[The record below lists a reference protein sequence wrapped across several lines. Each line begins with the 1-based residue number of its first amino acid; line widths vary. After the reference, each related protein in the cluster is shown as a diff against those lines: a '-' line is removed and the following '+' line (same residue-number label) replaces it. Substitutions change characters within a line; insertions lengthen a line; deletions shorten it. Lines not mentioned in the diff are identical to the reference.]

1 MNFRFNDK
9 IPVVN
14 FNSAGKC
21 QCPGVPG
28 SAVFPA
34 KLARD
39 GSLPGKSLCRCHGAV
54 LRAALSRVQL
64 FAAP

>member
-14 FNSAGKC
+14 SNNAGKC
-21 QCPGVPG
+21 QCPGVAG

-34 KLARD
+34 KLAQD
-39 GSLPGKSLCRCHGAV
+39 GSLPGKSLCRCHDAV
-54 LRAALSRVQL
+54 LCAALSHVQV